1 MKREDEVRRH
11 IARYESTIANV
22 NRSLEARASGA
33 PAGKRHEPRS
43 TGKRAPATP
52 KRAEDAEL
60 RQLRDAIQRE
70 RMEIVALES
79 MMSELETSSHAQAA
93 QEAPAPASTTPARRT
108 AAGPST
114 ADTETTADTPAAQT
128 PRQTLGASRGAAPG
142 PSSATPK
149 RPPSSTPAAATPGR
163 ATPGRPQPSPRSA
176 GKRTLPRAAT
186 APPRPSPRAGAQR
199 ALRSSESPRPPRT
212 AAGDTPTKAPAQG
225 PPSPPTP
232 PAASEELEQIT
243 RKLWSTFGENLR
255 YVAPGRESADFG
267 ETFALLRALEHGG
280 ARVAG
285 ADEPQDSAAASGPSG
300 AANPTSGL
308 SALVVIMAHVLLLL
322 LRARAPHSMQ
332 LADIKAQTGRWW
344 NAAGQRNFRSAMVTA
359 KQQNELLARLG
370 FDTAELGQGGEQLA
384 TRAVYGLVAK
394 KLLRIHRAGGAP
406 SVRFA

>member
-186 APPRPSPRAGAQR
+186 AP
-199 ALRSSESPRPPRT
+199 
-212 AAGDTPTKAPAQG
+212 AQG
-225 PPSPPTP
+225 PTSSPTT

>member
-33 PAGKRHEPRS
+33 PAGKRPEPRS

-79 MMSELETSSHAQAA
+79 MMSELEASSHTQAA

-114 ADTETTADTPAAQT
+114 ADTETTADAPAAQT
-128 PRQTLGASRGAAPG
+128 PRHTPAVSRGAAPG
-142 PSSATPK
+142 PASATPK
-149 RPPSSTPAAATPGR
+149 RPPSGTPAAATPGR

-176 GKRTLPRAAT
+176 GKRTQPQAAT
-186 APPRPSPRAGAQR
+186 ASPRPSPRAGAQR

-212 AAGDTPTKAPAQG
+212 AAGGTPTKAPAQG
-225 PPSPPTP
+225 PTSSPTT

-285 ADEPQDSAAASGPSG
+285 ADEPQGSAAASGPLG

-344 NAAGQRNFRSAMVTA
+344 NAAGQKNFRSAMVTA

-384 TRAVYGLVAK
+384 TRAVYGLVVK